1 MTNDKCSDSAL
12 ALRYLEF
19 RSDRNGA
26 KPSAV
31 NYPVLAKMQM
41 MIWTDEWQLWQ
52 TYLESTPYKVRN

>member
-1 MTNDKCSDSAL
+1 VQGSFFIYDCRFTIDEFLESAL

-26 KPSAV
+26 KPRAV

-52 TYLESTPYKVRN
+52 T